1 MKFAMKMITAF
12 ASCASDLDLRPYG
25 LNPRLDERRV
35 FVLAYAAAS
44 DSMTHPH
51 DRFQLINR
59 RNIHASRYT
68 QTLISEALRVG
79 MIPIEL
85 VDDIQM
91 QVRGVLEEHLRQVRR
106 ELVRTAPAADM
117 ADGTSVPA
125 VNEEMARAMLDS
137 IFYSLDTY
145 LMGFHDPLYAINA
158 LQGMA
163 VDEMFRAGQKA
174 VKALVCESVA
184 LHVQAKKSRI
194 PTDNTAYNVT
204 LNEEIHTF
212 LEGYDY
218 RRAGQ
223 EVVCPMTYQ
232 LYDMP
237 SPMPGIHRLRDY
249 LTRLVTEN
257 HFAALFEPEEKA
269 LLFESYAKRHRTT
282 TRDMRVNLYEIIV
295 RNALGAAILGKYPG
309 ILVLTEQEISYLTD
323 KLHRKTTRELEH
335 MTTDAIRCL
344 ISDLR
349 PEPVVA
355 AYLNGHAKRFV
366 SGLLEARNAADAS
379 LLFVPSDP
387 QMLFRQ

>member
-1 MKFAMKMITAF
+1 M
-12 ASCASDLDLRPYG
+12 
-25 LNPRLDERRV
+25 
-35 FVLAYAAAS
+35 AYAAAS
-44 DSMTHPH
+44 DSMPRPH

-59 RNIHASRYT
+59 RNIHSSRYT
-68 QTLISEALRVG
+68 RTLISEALRVG

-91 QVRGVLEEHLRQVRR
+91 QVRGVLEEHLRGLRR
-106 ELVRTAPAADM
+106 DLAKSSQTVLSSDGAAV
-117 ADGTSVPA
+117 SA

-145 LMGFHDPLYAINA
+145 LLGFHDPLYAINA

-163 VDEMFRAGQKA
+163 VDEMFRAGQKML
-174 VKALVCESVA
+174 KSLVCESVA

-194 PTDNTAYNVT
+194 QTDNAAYNVT
-204 LNEEIHTF
+204 LDEEIHAF

-218 RRAGQ
+218 RRAGH
-223 EVVCPMTYQ
+223 ESVCPMTYA
-232 LYDMP
+232 LYDPLSQMQ
-237 SPMPGIHRLRDY
+237 GIHRLREY
-249 LTRLVTEN
+249 LTHLVTEN
-257 HFAALFEPEEKA
+257 RFAALFEPEEKA
-269 LLFESYAKRHRTT
+269 LLFEAYAAGHHTT
-282 TRDMRVNLYEIIV
+282 TKDMRVNLYEVIV
-295 RNALGAAILGKYPG
+295 CNALGAAILGKYPG

-344 ISDLR
+344 ISDLH
-349 PEPVVA
+349 PEPAVA

-366 SGLLEARNAADAS
+366 AKLLEARNAADAS
-379 LLFVPSDP
+379 VLFVASDP

>member
-1 MKFAMKMITAF
+1 M
-12 ASCASDLDLRPYG
+12 
-25 LNPRLDERRV
+25 
-35 FVLAYAAAS
+35 AYAAAA
-44 DSMTHPH
+44 DHIPHPH

-85 VDDIQM
+85 IDDIQM
-91 QVRGVLEEHLRQVRR
+91 QVRGVLEEHLRAVRR
-106 ELVRTAPAADM
+106 ELVKSSQSAE
-117 ADGTSVPA
+117 GA

-137 IFYSLDTY
+137 ILYSLDTY
-145 LMGFHDPLYAINA
+145 LLGFHDPLYAINA

-163 VDEMFRAGQKA
+163 VDEMFRAGQKMI
-174 VKALVCESVA
+174 KSLVCESVA
-184 LHVQAKKSRI
+184 LHIQAKKSRI
-194 PTDNTAYNVT
+194 ETDNAAYNVT
-204 LNEEIHTF
+204 LDEEVHAF

-218 RRAGQ
+218 RRAGH
-223 EVVCPMTYQ
+223 EVVCPMTYA

-237 SPMPGIHRLRDY
+237 TPMPGIHRLRDY

-269 LLFESYAKRHRTT
+269 LLFASYAGQHHTT
-282 TRDMRVNLYEIIV
+282 TADMQVNLYEVIV

-309 ILVLTEQEISYLTD
+309 ILVLTEQEIAYLTE

-335 MTTDAIRCL
+335 MATDAIRSL
-344 ISDLR
+344 IADLH
-349 PEPVVA
+349 PEPAVA

-366 SGLLEARNAADAS
+366 AGLREARSAEDAS
-379 LLFVPSDP
+379 VLFVPSDP
-387 QMLFRQ
+387 QLLFRR